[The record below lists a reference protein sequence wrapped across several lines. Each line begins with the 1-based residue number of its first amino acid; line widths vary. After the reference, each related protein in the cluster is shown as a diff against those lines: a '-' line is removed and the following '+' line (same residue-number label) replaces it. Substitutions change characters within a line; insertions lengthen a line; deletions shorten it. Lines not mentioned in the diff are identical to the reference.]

1 MYPNLKL
8 QIWRSG
14 IHQNQLAREISMDE
28 TLLSR
33 IINGYREPSSQL
45 RARIAQFFQVDE
57 DWLFDRQRQLPNRQ
71 IAQHR

>member
-14 IHQNQLAREISMDE
+14 IHQNQLAREVCIDE

-33 IINGYREPSSQL
+33 IINGYREPSAQL
-45 RARIAQFFQVDE
+45 KARIAQFLKVDE
-57 DWLFDRQRQLPNRQ
+57 DWLFDKELQLPSRA
-71 IAQHR
+71 ILEEG